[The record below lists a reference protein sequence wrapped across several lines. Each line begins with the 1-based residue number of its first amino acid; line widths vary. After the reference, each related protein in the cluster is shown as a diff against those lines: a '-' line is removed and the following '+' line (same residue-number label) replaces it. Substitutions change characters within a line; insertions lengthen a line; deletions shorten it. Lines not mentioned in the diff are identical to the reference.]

1 MKNTAMDCDRARR
14 LIERLFVHRD
24 PALFP
29 RVHAH
34 IGECDEC
41 REVYNSLFDAEAALG
56 QVADEEPRVL
66 CAPEKVLLRSV
77 VMSRSVSRRSK
88 RRGLLISL
96 VAVAAASA
104 AAVTFFVM
112 PGDHERERDRF
123 MARAGGTSGDA
134 LAPAGIRMFCLST
147 TSQGE
152 VQARPVS
159 TAPLRGET
167 PACGVRDRLGFAYW
181 NELKEPCHLRLITV
195 GPDGRSRQAFP
206 ASGASGVLPPAGDE
220 TPLDTTLALGSLGA
234 GRIHV
239 YAFFSRREL
248 PAGPLLELTRGRP
261 ATAALSNS
269 GASHV
274 AHAILDVR
282 K

>member
-123 MARAGGTSGDA
+123 MRRDLRRCAGARGHPHVLSVDDLARGGAGPPGQHGAVTWGDA
-134 LAPAGIRMFCLST
+134 G
-147 TSQGE
+147 
-152 VQARPVS
+152 
-159 TAPLRGET
+159 LRC
-167 PACGVRDRLGFAYW
+167 A
-181 NELKEPCHLRLITV
+181 
-195 GPDGRSRQAFP
+195 
-206 ASGASGVLPPAGDE
+206 
-220 TPLDTTLALGSLGA
+220 
-234 GRIHV
+234 
-239 YAFFSRREL
+239 
-248 PAGPLLELTRGRP
+248 
-261 ATAALSNS
+261 
-269 GASHV
+269 
-274 AHAILDVR
+274 
-282 K
+282 